1 MNLSKLDGVKLTRHK
16 RSILELFE
24 LYKHL
29 DASSINRLLQE
40 DNNSVSLATIY
51 RVLSNLEKHGIILRH
66 NFNDNQAVYELL
78 DPSDHHDHLICNKC
92 NKVVEFYNCQIEKIQ
107 TQIAKEHQFEI
118 INHHLNL
125 YGICAQ
131 CKKV

>member
-1 MNLSKLDGVKLTRHK
+1 MNLDKLDGVKLTKHK

-29 DASSINRLLQE
+29 DANNISQLLRD
-40 DNNSVSLATIY
+40 DNNAVSLATIY
-51 RVLSNLEKHGIILRH
+51 RVLSDLEKHGVILRH

-78 DPSDHHDHLICNKC
+78 DPSHHHDHLICTKC

-107 TQIAKEHQFEI
+107 EQIAHDNKFEI
-118 INHHLNL
+118 LNHHLNL
-125 YGICAQ
+125 YGICGE
-131 CKKV
+131 CKK